1 MADNIK
7 QKTISG
13 MLWTSIGKFG
23 TMGLNFIANL
33 ILARLLLP
41 SDYGTIGM
49 LQIFISVSSI
59 FVTAGFGM
67 ALVQKKN
74 PTHIDYTSV
83 FYWNLVAS
91 ILFYFILFFSGPAIS
106 RFYNMSELTI
116 VLRVQSLSLIIQAF
130 STVQTCQLQ
139 KQLRFRELS
148 IRTIVATLVGTIVG
162 VVMAFMGY
170 GVWSLVF
177 SHLVSIFAS
186 VLLLWKMSSWRP
198 TWEFSWQSLKELF
211 SFGGLMALSSFVE
224 TLYNNLQGLVI
235 GKWFSSSDLG
245 YYTQAKKMETIPT
258 DALSQVVNQVSF
270 PVFSALQ
277 DDKSKLLYG
286 VRKNITSITYINF
299 PMMLLLIVLAKPLVA
314 ILYGLKWMESVPY
327 LQILCIAGAIYS
339 MNTINTNVIRSLG
352 KGKIYF
358 IVQLVKRLI
367 GIAFIFISIRWG
379 VLGLMWALTSYSYV
393 ALLINSFV
401 NKKLINYGFLT
412 QIKDVGRNFLV
423 SMVAAVCAY
432 LLILLPIN
440 EYVIMV
446 LQILLYGLIFV
457 GISWIFKLEGYV
469 VFSTILR
476 QYISKFTRKKI

>member
-1 MADNIK
+1 MI
-7 QKTISG
+7 
-13 MLWTSIGKFG
+13 WTSIGKFG
-23 TMGLNFIANL
+23 TMGLNFVANL

-74 PTHIDYTSV
+74 PTHIDFTSV
-83 FYWNLVAS
+83 FYWNLIAS

-106 RFYNMSELTI
+106 RFYNMPELTK

-148 IRTIVATLVGTIVG
+148 IRSIVATLIGTMVG
-162 VVMAFMGY
+162 VVMAFLGY

-177 SHLVSIFAS
+177 SNLVSIFAS

-277 DDKSKLLYG
+277 DDKSKLLFG
-286 VRKNITSITYINF
+286 VRKNITSITFINF
-299 PMMLLLIVLAKPLVA
+299 PMMLLLIVIAKPLV
-314 ILYGLKWMESVPY
+314 ILLYGVKWIESVPY
-327 LQILCIAGAIYS
+327 LRILCIAGAIYS

-358 IVQLVKRLI
+358 LIQMVKRLI

-379 VLGLMWALTSYSYV
+379 VLGLMWALASYSYV
-393 ALLINSFV
+393 TLLINSFV
-401 NKKLINYGFLT
+401 NKRLINYGFLD
-412 QIKDVGRNFLV
+412 QLKDVGWNFLV
-423 SMVAAVCAY
+423 SFIAAVCAY
-432 LLILLPIN
+432 LLCLLPIN
-440 EYVIMV
+440 EYIIMS
-446 LQILLYGLIFV
+446 LQILLYCSIFIGL
-457 GISWIFKLEGYV
+457 SWLFKLEGYV
-469 VFSTILR
+469 VFTTILK
-476 QYISKFTRKKI
+476 QYISKFTRKK